1 MFRKHFVMDTAR
13 DISTKE
19 LLLQVMELTSLG
31 AASRTQLAKQLR
43 RAHPFARLDRR
54 LGSALG
60 VLVGEGLIETSDE
73 AGAQLFRTTHD
84 GLRTLEQNGR
94 YSAAA
99 TVMFTDIVDS
109 TQLIDRVGETAAH
122 EIRQRHF
129 LLLRNVAE
137 KRGGR
142 VVKNLGDGL
151 MVIFAKAPQAIACAS
166 EMQRQVAG
174 DDDQLELRVGLHAGE
189 LLRDGNDFFG
199 STVIIAR
206 RLCDSAAANQT
217 IVSSDT
223 RALAAGAGDEAFVS
237 LGALDLKGLGTP
249 VEAESL
255 IWSKPT
261 ESLAL

>member
-1 MFRKHFVMDTAR
+1 MDTSR

-31 AASRTQLAKQLR
+31 AASRSQITKQLR
-43 RAHPFARLDRR
+43 RAHPFARLERR
-54 LGSALG
+54 LGGSLD
-60 VLVGEGLIETSDE
+60 VLVGEGLVESLEDGNE
-73 AGAQLFRTTHD
+73 KVFRTTHD
-84 GLRTLEQNGR
+84 GLQTLEQNGR

-99 TVMFTDIVDS
+99 TVLFTDIVGS
-109 TQLIDRVGETAAH
+109 TELIDHVGETAAH

-129 LLLRNVAE
+129 ALLRDVAE

-151 MVIFAKAPQAIACAS
+151 MVIFADAAPAILCAS
-166 EMQRQVAG
+166 EMQRRVAS
-174 DDDQLELRVGLHAGE
+174 DDDELELRVGLHAGE

-206 RLCDSAAANQT
+206 RLCDFADASQT

-223 RALAAGAGDEAFVS
+223 RALISSEGEEIFEP
-237 LGALDLKGLGTP
+237 LGALELKGLATP

-255 IWSKPT
+255 IWSQPV
-261 ESLAL
+261 ESLVG

>member
-1 MFRKHFVMDTAR
+1 MDASR

-19 LLLQVMELTSLG
+19 FLLQIMELTSLG
-31 AASRTQLAKQLR
+31 AASRVQLAKQLR

-54 LGSALG
+54 LDGSLEI
-60 VLVGEGLIETSDE
+60 LVAEGLVE
-73 AGAQLFRTTHD
+73 AEEDGAGQTFRTTHD

-99 TVMFTDIVDS
+99 TVVFTDIVGS
-109 TQLIDRVGETAAH
+109 TELIDRVGEATAH

-129 LLLRNVAE
+129 TLLRQIAE

-151 MVIFAKAPQAIACAS
+151 MIIFAKSTSAIGCAS
-166 EMQRQVAG
+166 EMQRRVAS
-174 DDDQLELRVGLHAGE
+174 DSDQLELRVGLHAGE

-206 RLCDSAAANQT
+206 RLCDSAEPGQT
-217 IVSSDT
+217 IVSSAT
-223 RALAAGAGDEAFVS
+223 RELAAADDFVP
-237 LGALDLKGLGTP
+237 LGALELKGLSAP
-249 VEAESL
+249 VEADSL
-255 IWSKPT
+255 IWAPSA
-261 ESLAL
+261 ESLAV

>member
-1 MFRKHFVMDTAR
+1 MDTSR

-31 AASRTQLAKQLR
+31 ASTRIQLARQLR
-43 RAHPFARLDRR
+43 RAHPLARLDRR
-54 LGSALG
+54 LNGTLE
-60 VLVGEGLIETSDE
+60 VLLAEGLIEAEDD
-73 AGAQLFRTTHD
+73 AGSVLFRTTHA
-84 GLRTLEQNGR
+84 GLRTLEDHGR

-99 TVMFTDIVDS
+99 TVVFTDIVGS
-109 TQLIDRVGETAAH
+109 TELIDNVGETAAH

-129 LLLRNVAE
+129 SLLTETAE

-151 MVIFAKAPQAIACAS
+151 MIIFASAAKAITCS
-166 EMQRQVAG
+166 GELQRRVES
-174 DDDQLELRVGLHAGE
+174 DDDQLGLRVGVHAGE

-206 RLCDSAAANQT
+206 RLCDVADSGQT
-217 IVSSDT
+217 IVSSAT
-223 RALAAGAGDEAFVS
+223 RALAGESGDESFNP
-237 LGALDLKGLGTP
+237 LGALTLKGLGDP

-255 IWSKPT
+255 VWST
-261 ESLAL
+261 SAESLVG

>member
-1 MFRKHFVMDTAR
+1 MDTSR

-31 AASRTQLAKQLR
+31 ASSRAQLAKQLR

-54 LGSALG
+54 LGSALD
-60 VLVGEGLIETSDE
+60 VLVGEGLIESSEETGD
-73 AGAQLFRTTHD
+73 QFFRTTHD

-94 YSAAA
+94 YSTAA
-99 TVMFTDIVDS
+99 TVMFTDIVGS
-109 TQLIDRVGETAAH
+109 TELIDRVGEAAAH

-129 LLLRNVAE
+129 SLIGDVAE
-137 KRGGR
+137 KHGGR
-142 VVKNLGDGL
+142 VIKNLGDGL
-151 MVIFAKAPQAIACAS
+151 MVIFAKAPKAIASAS
-166 EMQRQVAG
+166 DMQRKVAAH
-174 DDDQLELRVGLHAGE
+174 DDQLELRVGLHAGE

-206 RLCDSAAANQT
+206 RLCDRAAANQT
-217 IVSSDT
+217 IVSSET
-223 RALAAGAGDEAFVS
+223 RALAGGTDDATFVA
-237 LGALDLKGLGTP
+237 LGALELKGLGAP

-255 IWSKPT
+255 IWSEPA

>member
-1 MFRKHFVMDTAR
+1 MDTSR

-31 AASRTQLAKQLR
+31 AASRGQLAKQLR

-54 LGSALG
+54 LGSALE
-60 VLVGEGLIETSDE
+60 VLVGEGLIEGADE
-73 AGAQLFRTTHD
+73 AGDQFYRTTHD

-99 TVMFTDIVDS
+99 TVLFTDIVGS
-109 TQLIDRVGETAAH
+109 TELIDHVGEKAAH

-129 LLLRNVAE
+129 SLLGEVAE
-137 KRGGR
+137 KSGGR

-151 MVIFAKAPQAIACAS
+151 MVIFAKSAKAIACAS
-166 EMQRQVAG
+166 EMQRRVAS

-206 RLCDSAAANQT
+206 RLCDSAEAGQT
-217 IVSSDT
+217 ILSSET
-223 RALAAGAGDEAFVS
+223 RALAEVTGNETFVP
-237 LGALDLKGLGTP
+237 LGALELKGLSTP

-255 IWSKPT
+255 IWSQPAA
-261 ESLAL
+261 SLVG

>member
-1 MFRKHFVMDTAR
+1 MDTSR

-19 LLLQVMELTSLG
+19 LLLQAMELTSLG
-31 AASRTQLAKQLR
+31 AASQSQLAKQLR

-54 LGSALG
+54 LGSALD
-60 VLVGEGLIETSDE
+60 VLAGEGLVE
-73 AGAQLFRTTHD
+73 AENDGSERVFRTTHD
-84 GLRTLEQNGR
+84 GLRALEENGR

-99 TVMFTDIVDS
+99 TVLFTDIVGS
-109 TQLIDRVGETAAH
+109 TALIDHVGETTAH

-129 LLLRNVAE
+129 SLLREVAE

-151 MVIFAKAPQAIACAS
+151 MVIFAKAPEAISCAS
-166 EMQRQVAG
+166 EMQRRVAS

-206 RLCDSAAANQT
+206 RLCDSADAGQT
-217 IVSSDT
+217 IVSTETRVLAGGASD
-223 RALAAGAGDEAFVS
+223 ESFVA

-249 VEAESL
+249 VAAESL
-255 IWSKPT
+255 IWSQPA
-261 ESLAL
+261 ESLVG

>member
-1 MFRKHFVMDTAR
+1 MDTSR

-31 AASRTQLAKQLR
+31 AASRNQVAKQLR

-54 LGSALG
+54 LGNALD
-60 VLVGEGLIETSDE
+60 VLVGEALIESSDE
-73 AGAQLFRTTHD
+73 EGEHYFRTTHD

-99 TVMFTDIVDS
+99 TVLFTDIVGS
-109 TQLIDRVGETAAH
+109 TELIDDVGDEAAH
-122 EIRQRHF
+122 VIRQRHF
-129 LLLRNVAE
+129 SLLRELAE

-151 MVIFAKAPQAIACAS
+151 MVIFAKATQAIACAS
-166 EMQRQVAG
+166 DMQRRVAG

-206 RLCDSAAANQT
+206 RLCDSAEAGQT
-217 IVSSDT
+217 IISSET
-223 RALAAGAGDEAFVS
+223 RALADGATDETFVP
-237 LGALDLKGLGTP
+237 LGALELKGLSAP

-255 IWSKPT
+255 IWSQPA
-261 ESLAL
+261 ESLVG

>member
-1 MFRKHFVMDTAR
+1 MDTSR

-31 AASRTQLAKQLR
+31 AASRGQLAKQLR

-54 LGSALG
+54 LGSALD
-60 VLVGEGLIETSDE
+60 VLVGEGLIESSDE
-73 AGAQLFRTTHD
+73 AGDAYFRTTHD

-99 TVMFTDIVDS
+99 TVLFTDIVGS
-109 TQLIDRVGETAAH
+109 TELIDRVGEAAAH

-129 LLLRNVAE
+129 SLVGDVAE

-151 MVIFAKAPQAIACAS
+151 MVIFAKANQAIGSAS
-166 EMQRQVAG
+166 EMQRQVAD

-206 RLCDSAAANQT
+206 RLCDSAAAGQT
-217 IVSSDT
+217 IVSSAT
-223 RALAAGAGDEAFVS
+223 RALADGASGESFLP

-255 IWSKPT
+255 VWSEPT

>member
-1 MFRKHFVMDTAR
+1 MDASR
-13 DISTKE
+13 DITTKE

-31 AASRTQLAKQLR
+31 AASRGQLAKQLR

-54 LGSALG
+54 LGGALD
-60 VLVGEGLIETSDE
+60 VLVGEGLVE
-73 AGAQLFRTTHD
+73 ATEATNEKVFRTTHD

-94 YSAAA
+94 YSTAA
-99 TVMFTDIVDS
+99 TVLFTDIVGS
-109 TQLIDRVGETAAH
+109 TELIDQVGETTAH

-129 LLLRNVAE
+129 SLLREVAE

-166 EMQRQVAG
+166 DMQRRVAS
-174 DDDQLELRVGLHAGE
+174 DADQLELRVGLHAGE

-206 RLCDSAAANQT
+206 RLCDSAEAGQT
-217 IVSSDT
+217 IVSTDT
-223 RALAAGAGDEAFVS
+223 RALADGASDESFVP
-237 LGALDLKGLGTP
+237 LGALELKGLGTP
-249 VEAESL
+249 VQAESL
-255 IWSKPT
+255 IWSQPA
-261 ESLAL
+261 ESLVG

>member
-1 MFRKHFVMDTAR
+1 MATSR

-31 AASRTQLAKQLR
+31 AASRSQLAKHLR

-54 LGSALG
+54 LGSALD
-60 VLVGEGLIETSDE
+60 VLVGEGLVESEED
-73 AGAQLFRTTHD
+73 AAQKFFRTTHD
-84 GLRTLEQNGR
+84 GLRTLEENGR

-99 TVMFTDIVDS
+99 TVLFTDIVGS
-109 TQLIDRVGETAAH
+109 TELIDKAGETAAH

-129 LLLRNVAE
+129 ALLASVAE

-151 MVIFAKAPQAIACAS
+151 MVIFAKSAPAIACAS
-166 EMQRQVAG
+166 EMQRRVAS

-206 RLCDSAAANQT
+206 RLCDSAEAGQT
-217 IVSSDT
+217 IVSSET
-223 RALAAGAGDEAFVS
+223 RALADGASGETFAP
-237 LGALDLKGLGTP
+237 LGALELKGLGTP

-255 IWSKPT
+255 LWSQPA
-261 ESLAL
+261 ESLVG